1 MKSVTSVSHNDCVIA
16 MLKEDPVF
24 AAEYLKAAIEDE
36 EEPGVLRIALRR
48 IAEARGGV
56 TKVAV
61 AAGVPRES
69 LNRALSSRGATRLS
83 TLQAVTKA
91 VGMKLTVEPITASR
105 R

>member
-61 AAGVPRES
+61 AAGVPLES